1 VKEIV
6 VTIADARLSRAMT
19 RAIRGAL
26 RAGVGA
32 AEEHAARVGEPRLV
46 CVGARATALRLGKEG
61 LGGALVLV
69 RVTERNAR
77 HLEELVEG
85 VRGAGAVAVQ
95 LVWDGKAPAARHV
108 ERHVFAVLE
117 QARATP
123 GGPPVVLA
131 RSEALP
137 FALRILIANRQ
148 EKDERP

>member
-1 VKEIV
+1 MKEVV
-6 VTIADARLSRAMT
+6 VTIADARLSRAVT

-26 RAGVGA
+26 RAGVMA
-32 AEEHAARVGEPRLV
+32 AEEHAARVGEPRV
-46 CVGARATALRLGKEG
+46 VRVRARATVLRLGEEG
-61 LGGALVLV
+61 LRGALVLV

-85 VRGAGAVAVQ
+85 VRAAGVLAVQ
-95 LVWDGKAPAARHV
+95 LVWDGKAPAPRHV
-108 ERHVFAVLE
+108 ERHIFAVLE

-137 FALRILIANRQ
+137 FALRILVANRQ
-148 EKDERP
+148 EKDERR